1 MINPDIFKA
10 YDIRGTYPDQMNEE
24 VARIVGAAAI
34 EHFGVS
40 RIAVGRDM
48 RLSSPAL
55 FEAFKDG
62 VTEQGAEVID
72 LGMVSSDE
80 LYFAVGKF
88 GYPAGVMITASHNPK
103 QYNGLK
109 FCLAGAVPVSS
120 QTGLDDI
127 KKIALSNPPAPK
139 PERGAVS
146 HQDVLR
152 DFVAEVRSFIDPA
165 KLRPLKL
172 AVDAGNGMA
181 GITVPAAMQGLPI
194 TLEPLYFEPDGNFPH
209 HPASPIEPENM
220 VDLQK
225 LVRDSGADIG
235 AAFDGDADRVFI
247 VDEKGDL
254 VDGSAVTQLVARS
267 LLRKNPDSTVLYNV
281 NVSTCVPAMV
291 EQMGG
296 HALRTRVGHSF
307 IKAQMREN
315 NAIFGGEHSGHFYFR
330 DFWFADSGLI
340 ALLTVL
346 EVVSEENKPVSQLIR
361 ELCTRVRSGEI
372 NSHVSDT
379 QAKENELKERYKDGA
394 LDTLDGITIT
404 YPTWWFNVRP
414 SNTEP
419 LLRLNVEADSGQ
431 LMEQKRDELLGVI
444 REGQPRQS

>member
-10 YDIRGTYPDQMNEE
+10 YDIRGAYPDQMNEE
-24 VARIVGAAAI
+24 VAQAVGAAAI
-34 EHFGVS
+34 RHFGVS
-40 RIAVGRDM
+40 QIAVGRDM

-62 VTEQGAEVID
+62 VTSQGAELID
-72 LGMVSSDE
+72 LGMISSDE
-80 LYFAVGKF
+80 LYFAVGKYN
-88 GYPAGVMITASHNPK
+88 YPAGAMITASHNPK
-103 QYNGLK
+103 QYNGMK

-120 QTGLDDI
+120 ETGLDDI
-127 KKIALSNPPAPK
+127 KRLALSGEVK
-139 PERGAVS
+139 PGAERGWVT
-146 HQDVLR
+146 HRDVLQ
-152 DFVAEVRSFIDPA
+152 DFVAEVRTFIDPS

-181 GITVPAAMQGLPI
+181 GITVPAAFAGLPVM
-194 TLEPLYFEPDGNFPH
+194 LEPLYFEPDGNFPH

-267 LLRKNPDSTVLYNV
+267 LLRKNPGSTILYNV
-281 NVSTCVPAMV
+281 NVSTCVPQMV

-346 EVVSEENKPVSQLIR
+346 EVVSEAGKPVSQLIR

-419 LLRLNVEADSGQ
+419 LLRLNVEADNQQ

>member
-24 VARIVGAAAI
+24 VARVVGAAAI
-34 EHFGVS
+34 EHFGVA

-55 FEAFKDG
+55 FEALKEG
-62 VTEQGAEVID
+62 IISQGADVID

-88 GYPAGVMITASHNPK
+88 DYPAGVMITASHNPK
-103 QYNGLK
+103 QYNGFK

-127 KKIALSNPPAPK
+127 KKIALSNLPAPK
-139 PERGAVS
+139 FERGGVS

-181 GITVPAAMQGLPI
+181 GITVPAAMQGLTI

-267 LLRKNPDSTVLYNV
+267 LLRKNPGSTILYNV
-281 NVSTCVPAMV
+281 NVSTCVPQMV
-291 EQMGG
+291 DQMGG

-346 EVVSEENKPVSQLIR
+346 EVVSEAGKPVSQLIR

-419 LLRLNVEADSGQ
+419 LLRLNVEADNQQ

>member
-1 MINPDIFKA
+1 
-10 YDIRGTYPDQMNEE
+10 
-24 VARIVGAAAI
+24 
-34 EHFGVS
+34 
-40 RIAVGRDM
+40 
-48 RLSSPAL
+48 
-55 FEAFKDG
+55 
-62 VTEQGAEVID
+62 
-72 LGMVSSDE
+72 
-80 LYFAVGKF
+80 
-88 GYPAGVMITASHNPK
+88 
-103 QYNGLK
+103 
-109 FCLAGAVPVSS
+109 
-120 QTGLDDI
+120 
-127 KKIALSNPPAPK
+127 
-139 PERGAVS
+139 
-146 HQDVLR
+146 
-152 DFVAEVRSFIDPA
+152 
-165 KLRPLKL
+165 
-172 AVDAGNGMA
+172 
-181 GITVPAAMQGLPI
+181 
-194 TLEPLYFEPDGNFPH
+194 
-209 HPASPIEPENM
+209 M
-220 VDLQK
+220 VDVQK

-267 LLRKNPDSTVLYNV
+267 LLRKNPGSTVLYNV
-281 NVSTCVPAMV
+281 NVSTCVPQMV
-291 EQMGG
+291 DQLGG

-346 EVVSEENKPVSQLIR
+346 EVVSQENKPVSQLIR

-372 NSHVSDT
+372 NSHVSNT
-379 QAKENELKERYKDGA
+379 QAKEDELKDRYKDGT

-419 LLRLNVEADSGQ
+419 LLRLNVEADNQQ

-444 REGQPRQS
+444 REGQPQQS